1 MKRFKC
7 LVKECGHVTRTRT
20 GIATHIKRK
29 HPGKEVVRGTTFSP
43 TRDALSNPKRNGPNP
58 HKAKKRKTVKTTPFF
73 TDAAQSVDI
82 PCILRVNI
90 KGLKVAGIY
99 PVSG

>member
-7 LVKECGHVTRTRT
+7 LVEKCGHVTRSRT

-29 HPGKEVVRGTTFSP
+29 HPGKEVVRGTTFNP

-58 HKAKKRKTVKTTPFF
+58 HKAKERKAIVPVITPTTQFI
-73 TDAAQSVDI
+73 DV
-82 PCILRVNI
+82 PCVLRVTLEAFKVKEAFLR
-90 KGLKVAGIY
+90 KG
-99 PVSG
+99 